1 MFLRPVGLIS
11 PLFCVSVPFV
21 SFTLSFCG
29 SFASRW
35 SLFLLV
41 ELLTLVLVC
50 LLAVIVFLPL
60 TVWLF
65 VGCLESFVIVLHLFL
80 HFLSASGHFVQFCDS
95 DIRTKKM
102 AVKAKKVKLK
112 ETQNKIL

>member
-1 MFLRPVGLIS
+1 M
-11 PLFCVSVPFV
+11 
-21 SFTLSFCG
+21 SF
-29 SFASRW
+29 SRW
-35 SLFLLV
+35 CLFLLV
-41 ELLTLVLVC
+41 ESLTLVLVC

-65 VGCLESFVIVLHLFL
+65 LGCLESFVIVLHLFL

-95 DIRTKKM
+95 DIRTKKKM
-102 AVKAKKVKLK
+102 AIKAKKSVQKLK